1 MAVGAV
7 TSDLARLV
15 DALGAAVDWLD
26 EAYEEARQTLID
38 GVVAAAVLLISLAL
52 LPYIDGG
59 GLIVALAFIGILQ
72 VADLLARAGRGALA
86 LVRRALPYPALRE

>member
-1 MAVGAV
+1 MP
-7 TSDLARLV
+7 SARRST
-15 DALGAAVDWLD
+15 GSMRPTRRR
-26 EAYEEARQTLID
+26 ARRSST
-38 GVVAAAVLLISLAL
+38 AWSPARCSSISLAL

-72 VADLLARAGRGALA
+72 AADLLARAGRGALA